1 MACIPADDAFLI
13 AAFPGVV
20 QRQRERWVVTVLDAA
35 VGEYSVTI
43 NTAQFPVD
51 SLLADTVTTIRNA
64 LAFQLSAQSVA
75 AISSIGVASIQ
86 IDEIKPGG
94 LNLTVEG
101 PAVDTIEATLVSGGD
116 TNSAMRALWLAQA
129 LCSLPPCCVI
139 TCAADY
145 TMMHAA
151 LAAHW
156 IYTMGNIG
164 GTGSGANDFDSMK
177 LGPASLTRGK
187 TAWSGNPADGDFS
200 KTIPGQLYLFLRSKY
215 VFPFTCV

>member
-20 QRQRERWVVTVLDAA
+20 QRQRERWMVTVEAAA

-51 SLLADTVTTIRNA
+51 AVLADTVTTIRNA
-64 LAFQLSAQSVA
+64 LAFQLTSQAQA

-86 IDEIKPGG
+86 VDEIKPGG
-94 LNLTVEG
+94 LNLTVSG
-101 PAVDTIEATLVSGGD
+101 PAVDTIEATLVHGGD

-129 LCSLPPCCVI
+129 LCSLPPCCTI
-139 TCAADY
+139 TCEADY

-156 IYTMGNIG
+156 IYTMGNLG
-164 GTGSGANDFDSMK
+164 GTGTDANDYESMR
-177 LGPASLTRGK
+177 LGPASRSRGK
-187 TAWSGNPADGDFS
+187 TQWSINPADGDLA
-200 KTIPGQLYLFLRSKY
+200 KTGPGQLYLFLRSKY
-215 VFPFTCV
+215 VFPFVCV